1 MKTSTTTAV
10 IARRRPS
17 PPGLMALVAAA
28 LLLPACVPA
37 PTSQPSAPMTAGSGQ
52 STAQAGGPTPGITP
66 AAETPAPGPATSRA
80 SVPAPVPAAPATLP
94 APTVPVPAP
103 TTLTVA
109 GTTINMTVVP
119 VGVAAGGAMEIPG
132 PFDQAGWYRFGP
144 APGADAGTAVIAGH
158 IDTTSDQAPFSQ
170 LKSLAAGTA
179 IQVGRQDAPP
189 LVYRVVSVELMA
201 KDRFDGDALFR
212 RAGPHELK
220 VVTCGGRWLD
230 EVKDY
235 SDNVIVTAV
244 LE

>member
-10 IARRRPS
+10 TARRRPS
-17 PPGLMALVAAA
+17 RPGLAALVAAA
-28 LLLPACVPA
+28 LLLPACTAA
-37 PTSQPSAPMTAGSGQ
+37 PTTAYPASEVTGSGT
-52 STAQAGGPTPGITP
+52 STAQAVAPTPDVRP
-66 AAETPAPGPATSRA
+66 SAASPAT
-80 SVPAPVPAAPATLP
+80 VPATVPAAPATLP
-94 APTVPVPAP
+94 AATAALPAP

-119 VGVAAGGAMEIPG
+119 VGVAAGGAMEIPEA
-132 PFDQAGWYRFGP
+132 FDQAGWYRFGP

-189 LVYRVVSVELMA
+189 LVYRVVTVELMS
-201 KDRFDGDALFR
+201 KDRFDGASLFR